1 MQTNWQYRYINK
13 LVACLI
19 AFDLKKSTINLKDR
33 VVNRA
38 VSSLRKNKRIEQISF
53 AAIAKELDVGI
64 NEITSFYST
73 TEDIFLQAQKKDWE
87 SLHRYW
93 DKQIKKAKTP
103 GDFKRAFE
111 IFFERFVETLSKDAD
126 LRFELSCYLPECV
139 KFRDKNRIKVKQK
152 FTKLIKRGWPGKDDK
167 VIQRQSELVTV
178 LFYGFIDHIVHI
190 PKDERSKILSDFRN
204 MLNLH
209 LQDRKFF

>member
-1 MQTNWQYRYINK
+1 M
-13 LVACLI
+13 
-19 AFDLKKSTINLKDR
+19 KKSTTNLKDK
-33 VVNRA
+33 VVSKA

-139 KFRDKNRIKVKQK
+139 KFRDKNRIKVKEK
-152 FTKLIKRGWPGKDDK
+152 FTKLIKRGWPGKNEI

-190 PKDERSKILSDFRN
+190 PKNERSKILSDFRN

>member
-1 MQTNWQYRYINK
+1 MNWYE
-13 LVACLI
+13 
-19 AFDLKKSTINLKDR
+19 KKNSFNLKDR

-38 VSSLRKNKRIEQISF
+38 VNSLRKNKRIEQISF
-53 AAIAKELDVGI
+53 AAIAEELDVSI
-64 NEITSFYST
+64 DDITSFYAT

-103 GDFKRAFE
+103 GDFKNAFE

-139 KFRDKNRIKVKQK
+139 KFRDKNRIKVKEK
-152 FTKLIKRGWPGKDDK
+152 FTKLIKRGWPGKNEI

-190 PKDERSKILSDFRN
+190 PKNERSKILSDFRN

>member
-1 MQTNWQYRYINK
+1 MSKPT
-13 LVACLI
+13 
-19 AFDLKKSTINLKDR
+19 SNLKDK
-33 VVNRA
+33 VVNKA
-38 VSSLRKNKRIEQISF
+38 VNSLRKSKRIEQISF
-53 AAIAKELDVGI
+53 ASIAVELDVGI
-64 NEITSFYST
+64 DEITSYYST

-93 DKQIKKAKTP
+93 DRQIKKAKTP

-126 LRFELSCYLPECV
+126 LRFELSSYLPECV
-139 KFRDKNRIKVKQK
+139 KYRDKNRIKVKEK
-152 FTKLIKRGWPGKDDK
+152 FSKLIKRGWPGKDEK
-167 VIQRQSELVTV
+167 VIKRQSELVTV

-190 PKDERSKILSDFRN
+190 PKNERSKILSDFRN

>member
-1 MQTNWQYRYINK
+1 MNWYE
-13 LVACLI
+13 
-19 AFDLKKSTINLKDR
+19 KKNSFNLKDK

-38 VSSLRKNKRIEQISF
+38 VNSLRKNKRIEQISF
-53 AAIAKELDVGI
+53 AAIAEELDVSI
-64 NEITSFYST
+64 DDITSFYAT

-103 GDFKRAFE
+103 GDFKSAFE

-139 KFRDKNRIKVKQK
+139 KFRDKNRIKVKEK
-152 FTKLIKRGWPGKDDK
+152 FTKLIKRGWPGKNEI

-190 PKDERSKILSDFRN
+190 PKNERSKILSDFRN

>member
-1 MQTNWQYRYINK
+1 MSKPPT
-13 LVACLI
+13 
-19 AFDLKKSTINLKDR
+19 NLKVK
-33 VVNRA
+33 VVNKA
-38 VSSLRKNKRIEQISF
+38 VNSLRKSKRIEQISF
-53 AAIAKELDVGI
+53 ASIAAELDVGI
-64 NEITSFYST
+64 DEITSFYST

-87 SLHRYW
+87 SLHKYW

-139 KFRDKNRIKVKQK
+139 KYRDKNRIKVKEK
-152 FTKLIKRGWPGKDDK
+152 FSKLIKRGWPGKDEK
-167 VIQRQSELVTV
+167 VIKRQSELVTV

-190 PKDERSKILSDFRN
+190 PKNERSKILSDFRN

>member
-1 MQTNWQYRYINK
+1 MSKPT
-13 LVACLI
+13 
-19 AFDLKKSTINLKDR
+19 SNLKDK
-33 VVNRA
+33 VVNKA
-38 VSSLRKNKRIEQISF
+38 VNSLRKSKRIEQISF
-53 AAIAKELDVGI
+53 ASIASELDVGI
-64 NEITSFYST
+64 DEITSFYST

-139 KFRDKNRIKVKQK
+139 KYGDKNRIKVKEK
-152 FTKLIKRGWPGKDDK
+152 FSKLIKRGWPGKDEK
-167 VIQRQSELVTV
+167 VIKRQSELVTV

-190 PKDERSKILSDFRN
+190 PKNERSKILSDFRN

>member
-1 MQTNWQYRYINK
+1 M
-13 LVACLI
+13 
-19 AFDLKKSTINLKDR
+19 KSTIPNLKEK

-38 VSSLRKNKRIEQISF
+38 VNSLRKSKRIEQISF
-53 AAIAKELDVGI
+53 GAIAKELDVGI
-64 NEITSFYST
+64 DEITSFYST

-139 KFRDKNRIKVKQK
+139 KYRDKNRIKVKEK
-152 FTKLIKRGWPGKDDK
+152 FSKLIKRGWPGKDEK
-167 VIQRQSELVTV
+167 VIKRQSELVTV

-190 PKDERSKILSDFRN
+190 PKNERSKILSDFRN

>member
-1 MQTNWQYRYINK
+1 M
-13 LVACLI
+13 
-19 AFDLKKSTINLKDR
+19 KSTIPNLEEK

-38 VSSLRKNKRIEQISF
+38 VNSLRKSKRIEQISF
-53 AAIAKELDVGI
+53 GAIAKELDVGI
-64 NEITSFYST
+64 DEITSYYTT
-73 TEDIFLQAQKKDWE
+73 TEDIFLQAQKKDWA
-87 SLHRYW
+87 SLHRHW

-139 KFRDKNRIKVKQK
+139 KFRDKNRIKVKEK
-152 FTKLIKRGWPGKDDK
+152 FSKLIKKGWPGKDEK

-190 PKDERSKILSDFRN
+190 PKNERSKILSDFRN

>member
-1 MQTNWQYRYINK
+1 MSKPT
-13 LVACLI
+13 
-19 AFDLKKSTINLKDR
+19 SNLKDK
-33 VVNRA
+33 VVNKA
-38 VSSLRKNKRIEQISF
+38 VNSLRKSKRIEQISF
-53 AAIAKELDVGI
+53 AAIAVELDVGI
-64 NEITSFYST
+64 DEITSFYST

-139 KFRDKNRIKVKQK
+139 KYRDKNRIKVKEK
-152 FTKLIKRGWPGKDDK
+152 FSKLIKRGWPGKDEK
-167 VIQRQSELVTV
+167 VIKRQSELVTV

-190 PKDERSKILSDFRN
+190 PKNERSKILSDFRN

>member
-1 MQTNWQYRYINK
+1 MNWYE
-13 LVACLI
+13 
-19 AFDLKKSTINLKDR
+19 KKNSFNLKDK

-38 VSSLRKNKRIEQISF
+38 VNSLRKNKRIEQISF
-53 AAIAKELDVGI
+53 AAIAEELDVSI
-64 NEITSFYST
+64 DDITSFYAT

-103 GDFKRAFE
+103 GDFKNAFE

-139 KFRDKNRIKVKQK
+139 KFRDKNRIKVKEK
-152 FTKLIKRGWPGKDDK
+152 FTKLIKRGWPGKNEM

-190 PKDERSKILSDFRN
+190 PKNERSKILSDFRN

>member
-1 MQTNWQYRYINK
+1 MSKPT
-13 LVACLI
+13 
-19 AFDLKKSTINLKDR
+19 SNLKDK
-33 VVNRA
+33 VVNKA
-38 VSSLRKNKRIEQISF
+38 VNSLRKSKRIEQISF
-53 AAIAKELDVGI
+53 ASIAEELDVGI
-64 NEITSFYST
+64 DEITSFYST

-139 KFRDKNRIKVKQK
+139 KYRDKNRIKVKEK
-152 FTKLIKRGWPGKDDK
+152 FSKLIKRGWPGKDEK
-167 VIQRQSELVTV
+167 VIKRQSELVTV

-190 PKDERSKILSDFRN
+190 PENDRSKILSDFRN

>member
-1 MQTNWQYRYINK
+1 MNWYE
-13 LVACLI
+13 
-19 AFDLKKSTINLKDR
+19 KKNSFNLKDK

-38 VSSLRKNKRIEQISF
+38 VNSLRKNKRIEQISF
-53 AAIAKELDVGI
+53 AAIADELDVSI
-64 NEITSFYST
+64 DDITSFYAT

-103 GDFKRAFE
+103 GDFKNAFE

-139 KFRDKNRIKVKQK
+139 KFRDKNRIKVKEK
-152 FTKLIKRGWPGKDDK
+152 FTKLIKRGWPGKNEI

-178 LFYGFIDHIVHI
+178 LFYGFVDHIVHI
-190 PKDERSKILSDFRN
+190 PKNERSKILSDFRN

>member
-1 MQTNWQYRYINK
+1 MSKPT
-13 LVACLI
+13 
-19 AFDLKKSTINLKDR
+19 SNLKDK
-33 VVNRA
+33 VVNKA
-38 VSSLRKNKRIEQISF
+38 VNSLRKSKRIEQISF
-53 AAIAKELDVGI
+53 ASIASELDVGI
-64 NEITSFYST
+64 DEITSFYST

-139 KFRDKNRIKVKQK
+139 KYRDKNRIKVKEK
-152 FTKLIKRGWPGKDDK
+152 FSKLIKRGWPGKDEK
-167 VIQRQSELVTV
+167 VIKRQSELVTV

-190 PKDERSKILSDFRN
+190 PNNERSKILSDFRN

>member
-1 MQTNWQYRYINK
+1 MNWYE
-13 LVACLI
+13 
-19 AFDLKKSTINLKDR
+19 KKNSFNLKDK

-38 VSSLRKNKRIEQISF
+38 VNSLRKNKKIEQISF
-53 AAIAKELDVGI
+53 AAIAEELDVSI
-64 NEITSFYST
+64 DDITSFYAT

-103 GDFKRAFE
+103 GDFKNAFE

-139 KFRDKNRIKVKQK
+139 KFRDKNRIKVKEK
-152 FTKLIKRGWPGKDDK
+152 FTKLIKRGWPGKNEI

-190 PKDERSKILSDFRN
+190 PKNERSKILSDFRN

>member
-1 MQTNWQYRYINK
+1 MSKPT
-13 LVACLI
+13 
-19 AFDLKKSTINLKDR
+19 SNLKDK
-33 VVNRA
+33 VVNKA
-38 VSSLRKNKRIEQISF
+38 VNSLRKSKRIEQISF
-53 AAIAKELDVGI
+53 ASIAVELDVGI
-64 NEITSFYST
+64 DEITSYYST

-93 DKQIKKAKTP
+93 DRQIKKAKTP

-139 KFRDKNRIKVKQK
+139 KYRDKNRIKVKEK
-152 FTKLIKRGWPGKDDK
+152 FSKLIKRGWPGKDEK
-167 VIQRQSELVTV
+167 VIKRQSELVTV

-190 PKDERSKILSDFRN
+190 PKNERSKILSDFRN

>member
-1 MQTNWQYRYINK
+1 M
-13 LVACLI
+13 
-19 AFDLKKSTINLKDR
+19 KKSTTNLKDK

-38 VSSLRKNKRIEQISF
+38 VNSLRKNKRIEQISF

-64 NEITSFYST
+64 DKITSFYTT

-126 LRFELSCYLPECV
+126 LRFELSCYLPECI
-139 KFRDKNRIKVKQK
+139 KYRDKNRIKVKEK
-152 FTKLIKRGWPGKDDK
+152 FSKLIKRGWPGKNEK

-190 PKDERSKILSDFRN
+190 PEEQRTKILSDFRN

>member
-1 MQTNWQYRYINK
+1 MSKPT
-13 LVACLI
+13 
-19 AFDLKKSTINLKDR
+19 SNLKDK
-33 VVNRA
+33 VVNKA
-38 VSSLRKNKRIEQISF
+38 VNSLRKSKRIEQISF
-53 AAIAKELDVGI
+53 ASIAVELDVGI
-64 NEITSFYST
+64 DEITSFYST

>member
-1 MQTNWQYRYINK
+1 VNWYE
-13 LVACLI
+13 
-19 AFDLKKSTINLKDR
+19 KKNSFNLKDK

-38 VSSLRKNKRIEQISF
+38 VNSLRKNKRIEQISF
-53 AAIAKELDVGI
+53 AAIAEELDVSI
-64 NEITSFYST
+64 DDITSFYAK

-103 GDFKRAFE
+103 GDFKNAFE

-139 KFRDKNRIKVKQK
+139 KFRDKNRIKVKEK
-152 FTKLIKRGWPGKDDK
+152 FTKLIKRGWPGKNER

-178 LFYGFIDHIVHI
+178 LFYGFVDHIVHI
-190 PKDERSKILSDFRN
+190 PKNERSKILSDFRN

>member
-1 MQTNWQYRYINK
+1 MNWYE
-13 LVACLI
+13 
-19 AFDLKKSTINLKDR
+19 KKNSFNLKDK

-38 VSSLRKNKRIEQISF
+38 VNSLRKNKRIEQISF
-53 AAIAKELDVGI
+53 AAIAEELDVSI
-64 NEITSFYST
+64 DDMTSFYAT

-103 GDFKRAFE
+103 GDFKNAFE

-126 LRFELSCYLPECV
+126 LGFELSCYLPECV
-139 KFRDKNRIKVKQK
+139 KFRDKNRIKVKEK
-152 FTKLIKRGWPGKDDK
+152 FTKLIKRGWPGKNEI

-190 PKDERSKILSDFRN
+190 PKNERSKILSDFRN

>member
-1 MQTNWQYRYINK
+1 M
-13 LVACLI
+13 
-19 AFDLKKSTINLKDR
+19 KKSTTNLKDK

-190 PKDERSKILSDFRN
+190 PKDQRSKILRDFRN

>member
-1 MQTNWQYRYINK
+1 MIK
-13 LVACLI
+13 L
-19 AFDLKKSTINLKDR
+19 SPNLKDKI
-33 VVNRA
+33 VNKA
-38 VSSLRKNKRIEQISF
+38 VNSLRKNKSIEQLSF

-64 NEITSFYST
+64 DELTTFYNT
-73 TEDIFLQAQKKDWE
+73 TEDIFLDAQKKDWE

-139 KFRDKNRIKVKQK
+139 KYRDKNRIKVKEK
-152 FTKLIKRGWPGKDDK
+152 FSKLIKRGWPGKDMK

-190 PKDERSKILSDFRN
+190 PKEERSKILSDFRN

>member
-1 MQTNWQYRYINK
+1 MIN
-13 LVACLI
+13 L
-19 AFDLKKSTINLKDR
+19 SPNLKDK
-33 VVNRA
+33 VVNKA
-38 VSSLRKNKRIEQISF
+38 VDSLRKNKSIEQLSF
-53 AAIAKELDVGI
+53 AAIAKELGVGI
-64 NEITSFYST
+64 DELTTFYNT
-73 TEDIFLQAQKKDWE
+73 TEDIFLDAQKKDWE

-139 KFRDKNRIKVKQK
+139 KFRDKNRIKVKEK
-152 FTKLIKRGWPGKDDK
+152 FTKLIKRGWPGKNEI

-178 LFYGFIDHIVHI
+178 LFYGFVDHIVHI
-190 PKDERSKILSDFRN
+190 PKNERSKILSDFRN

>member
-1 MQTNWQYRYINK
+1 MSKPT
-13 LVACLI
+13 
-19 AFDLKKSTINLKDR
+19 SNLKDK
-33 VVNRA
+33 VVNKA
-38 VSSLRKNKRIEQISF
+38 VNSLRKSKRIEQISF
-53 AAIAKELDVGI
+53 ASIAAELDVGI
-64 NEITSFYST
+64 DEITSFYST

-93 DKQIKKAKTP
+93 DRQIKKAKTP

-139 KFRDKNRIKVKQK
+139 KYRDKNRIKVKEK
-152 FTKLIKRGWPGKDDK
+152 FSKLIKRGWPGKDEK
-167 VIQRQSELVTV
+167 VIKRQSELVTV

-190 PKDERSKILSDFRN
+190 PKNERSKILSDFRN

>member
-1 MQTNWQYRYINK
+1 MNWYQTKNS
-13 LVACLI
+13 
-19 AFDLKKSTINLKDR
+19 FTLKDKI
-33 VVNRA
+33 VNRA
-38 VSSLRKNKRIEQISF
+38 VNSLRKNKKIEQISF
-53 AAIAKELDVGI
+53 AAIAEELDVSI
-64 NEITSFYST
+64 EDITSFYAT

-103 GDFKRAFE
+103 GDFKNAFE

-139 KFRDKNRIKVKQK
+139 KFRDKNRIKVKEK
-152 FTKLIKRGWPGKDDK
+152 FTKLIKRGWPGKNEI

-190 PKDERSKILSDFRN
+190 PKNERSKILSDFRN

>member
-1 MQTNWQYRYINK
+1 MNWYE
-13 LVACLI
+13 
-19 AFDLKKSTINLKDR
+19 KKNSFNLKDK

-38 VSSLRKNKRIEQISF
+38 VNSLRKNKRIEQISF
-53 AAIAKELDVGI
+53 AAIAEELDVSI
-64 NEITSFYST
+64 DDITSFYAT

-103 GDFKRAFE
+103 GDFKNAFE
-111 IFFERFVETLSKDAD
+111 IFFERFLETLSKDAD

-139 KFRDKNRIKVKQK
+139 KFRDKNRIKVKEK
-152 FTKLIKRGWPGKDDK
+152 FTKLIKRGWPGKNEK

-190 PKDERSKILSDFRN
+190 PKEERSKILSDFRN

>member
-1 MQTNWQYRYINK
+1 MNWYE
-13 LVACLI
+13 
-19 AFDLKKSTINLKDR
+19 KKNSFNLKDK

-38 VSSLRKNKRIEQISF
+38 VNSLRKNKKIEQISF
-53 AAIAKELDVGI
+53 AAIAEELDVSI
-64 NEITSFYST
+64 DDITSFYAT

-103 GDFKRAFE
+103 GDFKNAFE

-139 KFRDKNRIKVKQK
+139 KFRDKNRIKVKEK
-152 FTKLIKRGWPGKDDK
+152 FTKLIKRGWPGKNEI

-178 LFYGFIDHIVHI
+178 LFYGFVDHIVHI
-190 PKDERSKILSDFRN
+190 PKNERSKILSDFRN

>member
-1 MQTNWQYRYINK
+1 MSKPT
-13 LVACLI
+13 
-19 AFDLKKSTINLKDR
+19 SNLKDK
-33 VVNRA
+33 VVNKA
-38 VSSLRKNKRIEQISF
+38 VNSLRKSKRIEQISF
-53 AAIAKELDVGI
+53 ASIAVELDVGI
-64 NEITSFYST
+64 DEITSFYST

-93 DKQIKKAKTP
+93 DKQITKAKTP

-139 KFRDKNRIKVKQK
+139 KYRDKNRIKVKEK
-152 FTKLIKRGWPGKDDK
+152 FSKLIKRGWPGKDEK
-167 VIQRQSELVTV
+167 VIKRQSELVTV

-190 PKDERSKILSDFRN
+190 PKNERSKILSDFRN

>member
-1 MQTNWQYRYINK
+1 MTK
-13 LVACLI
+13 P
-19 AFDLKKSTINLKDR
+19 SSNLKDK
-33 VVNRA
+33 VVNKA
-38 VSSLRKNKRIEQISF
+38 VNSLRKSKRIEQISF

-64 NEITSFYST
+64 DEITSFYST

-103 GDFKRAFE
+103 GDFKSAFE

-126 LRFELSCYLPECV
+126 LRFELSCYLPQCV
-139 KFRDKNRIKVKQK
+139 KYRDKNRIKVKEK
-152 FTKLIKRGWPGKDDK
+152 FSKLIKRGWPGKDEK
-167 VIQRQSELVTV
+167 VIQRQSKLVTV

-190 PKDERSKILSDFRN
+190 PKEERSKLLSDFRN
-204 MLNLH
+204 MLNVH

>member
-1 MQTNWQYRYINK
+1 MSK
-13 LVACLI
+13 PP
-19 AFDLKKSTINLKDR
+19 SNLKDK
-33 VVNRA
+33 VVNKA
-38 VSSLRKNKRIEQISF
+38 INSLRKSKRIEQISF
-53 AAIAKELDVGI
+53 ASIAEELDVGI
-64 NEITSFYST
+64 DEITSFYST
-73 TEDIFLQAQKKDWE
+73 TEDIFLQSQKKDWE

-139 KFRDKNRIKVKQK
+139 KYRDKNRIKVKEK
-152 FTKLIKRGWPGKDDK
+152 FSKLIKRGWPGKDEK
-167 VIQRQSELVTV
+167 VIKRQSELVTV

-190 PKDERSKILSDFRN
+190 PKNERSKILSDFRN

>member
-1 MQTNWQYRYINK
+1 MIN
-13 LVACLI
+13 L
-19 AFDLKKSTINLKDR
+19 SPNLKDK
-33 VVNRA
+33 VVNKA
-38 VSSLRKNKRIEQISF
+38 VDSLRKNKSIEQLSF

-64 NEITSFYST
+64 DELTTFYNT
-73 TEDIFLQAQKKDWE
+73 TEDIFLDAQKKDWE

-103 GDFKRAFE
+103 GDFKNAFE

-139 KFRDKNRIKVKQK
+139 KFRDKNRIKVKEK
-152 FTKLIKRGWPGKDDK
+152 FTKLIKRGWPGKNEI

-190 PKDERSKILSDFRN
+190 PKNERSKILSDFRN